1 VKSTGK
7 EEAGMVDYE
16 KLAAQA
22 KAAQDAASFA
32 SRKAQESAV
41 DPKVF
46 FQRVTT
52 NLNEEMNKANV
63 ELLKRGIDPI
73 SRNHLPNFD
82 GVIFLVFGIGFMCR
96 VELDAQ
102 PRVSRVKAIICG
114 PPNGHELSRKEFF
127 FGQEASPSRS
137 PNAEKGGLRLVGPT
151 PQEIAQDII
160 AGIVIGTFN

>member
-1 VKSTGK
+1 
-7 EEAGMVDYE
+7 MVDYE

-22 KAAQDAASFA
+22 KAAQDAANFA

-52 NLNEEMNKANV
+52 HLNEEMNRANV
-63 ELLKRGIDPI
+63 ELLKRGFEPI

-82 GVIFLVFGIGFMCR
+82 GIIFLVFGIGFMCR
-96 VELDAQ
+96 VELDSQ
-102 PRVSRVKAIICG
+102 PRVSRIKAIICG
-114 PPNGHELSRKEFF
+114 PPNGQELSRKEFF
-127 FGQEASPSRS
+127 FGQQASPSSS
-137 PNAEKGGLRLVGPT
+137 PIAELGAVRIVGPT

-160 AGIVIGTFN
+160 AGIVIGTFD

>member
-1 VKSTGK
+1 
-7 EEAGMVDYE
+7 MVDYE

-41 DPKVF
+41 DPRVF

-63 ELLKRGIDPI
+63 ELLKRGIEPI

-82 GVIFLVFGIGFMCR
+82 GIVFLVFGIGFMCR
-96 VELDAQ
+96 VELEAQ
-102 PRVSRVKAIICG
+102 PRVSRIKAIICG
-114 PPNGHELSRKEFF
+114 PPNGQESSRKEFS
-127 FGQEASPSRS
+127 FGQEFLPGSS
-137 PNAEKGGLRLVGPT
+137 PNAAQGAMRSVGLT
-151 PQEIAQDII
+151 PQEIAQEII
-160 AGIVIGTFN
+160 AGIVIGTFDSV